1 MNAAQT
7 ALNEKDRFLAEVDR
21 VLHSETLRTSEV
33 SRRLLKFL
41 AEKSAS
47 GEAEQLKEY
56 TIAVDALDKPSS
68 NDPRHDSTV
77 RIQMGRLRRKLAEYY
92 SSEAKDS
99 EFAIDLPRGRFRLV
113 CVPHGAPNTSV
124 VRNRVSV
131 PSGVL
136 WTAGAM
142 WLSLL
147 AAVVW
152 VVVSPRFSTVESVS
166 AASKNTW
173 NKSLDDLWGGYLA
186 GKRPLVIAMEDP
198 LFWAARIP
206 GERLVVRDPNLSWD
220 EFQAAPYMRQLRKAL
235 DNPGS
240 FPTHYYGT
248 YGEIGA
254 AFVLGK
260 TLGTRTENISVVRV
274 SELSQQQLADSNV
287 VVIGKEAH
295 FQEQLQS
302 SPIQP
307 QLSLIEHGVHDAA
320 PKAGDP
326 ADYINPHR
334 GEETGEV
341 YALVSQLPGPL
352 GSGDVRIFTSGHA
365 IGYMGAV
372 QAFTDPSSAET
383 IMASLRKPQGDLPR
397 YYQVVLLIR
406 YADQVPVET
415 HLVLTRELHPSGV
428 GGNELSL
435 RKP

>member
-1 MNAAQT
+1 MT
-7 ALNEKDRFLAEVDR
+7 ASQIVPNGKGRFLTEVER
-21 VLHSETLRTSEV
+21 ILQSEALRSSEV

-47 GEAEQLKEY
+47 GEADNLKEY
-56 TIAVDALDKPSS
+56 TIAIDALDRPPSY
-68 NDPRHDSTV
+68 DPRHDSTV
-77 RIQMGRLRRKLAEYY
+77 RIQMGRLRRKLGEYY
-92 SSEAKDS
+92 RTEGKDS
-99 EFAIDLPRGRFRLV
+99 DIAIELPRGRFKLV
-113 CVPHGAPNTSV
+113 CVPQSASPAPSQ
-124 VRNRVSV
+124 RVSV
-131 PSGVL
+131 PTGVL
-136 WTAGAM
+136 WTAGVM

-147 AAVVW
+147 IAVAW
-152 VVVSPRFSTVESVS
+152 VFVSPRFSAVESVS
-166 AASKNTW
+166 ASTKGTW

-206 GERLVVRDPNLSWD
+206 GERLVVRDPNLSNWD
-220 EFQAAPYMRQLRKAL
+220 AVQNAPYMRQLRKAL
-235 DNPGS
+235 DNPAS
-240 FPTHYYGT
+240 YPTHYYGT

-260 TLGTRTENISVVRV
+260 TLGPRTENISVVRV

-307 QLSLIEHGVHDAA
+307 QLSLVDHGVHDAA
-320 PKAGDP
+320 ARAGDP

-352 GSGDVRIFTSGHA
+352 GSGDVRIFTSTHA

-383 IMASLRKPQGDLPR
+383 ILTSLRRSQGYLPR

-415 HLVLTRELHPSGV
+415 HLVLSRELKPSGV
-428 GGNELSL
+428 GGKELSL
-435 RKP
+435 RRP